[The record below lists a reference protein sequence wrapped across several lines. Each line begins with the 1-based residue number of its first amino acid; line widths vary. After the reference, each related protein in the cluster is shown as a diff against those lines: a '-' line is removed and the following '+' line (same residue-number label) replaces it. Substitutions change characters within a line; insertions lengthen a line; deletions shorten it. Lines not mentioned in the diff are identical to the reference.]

1 MSERLTL
8 PCGCVVKEGCPL
20 SRRFALSRCE
30 VGEVLWQR
38 YLSRHLDSMQRRG
51 GQTEEWAALR
61 RYQEHI
67 DA

>member
-1 MSERLTL
+1 MSEKLTL
-8 PCGCVVKEGCPL
+8 RCGCVVKEAYPL

-30 VGEVLWQR
+30 VGEALWQH
-38 YLSRHLDSMQRRG
+38 YLTRHLDSMQRRG

-61 RYQEHI
+61 CYQEHI